1 MTVKDI
7 YERCD
12 LINNNTSWYIIDENG
27 DPVDVLWRARYLFI
41 DKYYDREVYH
51 FTFVSRD
58 EVIVWLE

>member
-1 MTVKDI
+1 MTIKDI

-12 LINNNTSWYIIDENG
+12 PINNKTSWYIIDEDG
-27 DPVDVLWRARYLFI
+27 DPVDVLWGVRYSFI
-41 DKYYDREVYH
+41 DKYYDREVCH